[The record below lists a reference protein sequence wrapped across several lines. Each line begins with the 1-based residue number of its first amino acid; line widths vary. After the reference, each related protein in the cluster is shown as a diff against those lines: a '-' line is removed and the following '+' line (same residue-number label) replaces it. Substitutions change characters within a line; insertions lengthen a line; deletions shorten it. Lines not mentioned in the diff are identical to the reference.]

1 MLRTRIRFWP
11 AMDVGVALLLTLS
24 VTLAS
29 DLPRWGT
36 VLLVAALA
44 VPLALNQRFP
54 RTALVAAFAILLWTP
69 SASAPALYTAL
80 RVGQRGLRPSPALI
94 LSGAAMLAA
103 GTALVLAGAAHFNA
117 IAQIPLTILLPLA
130 AGAGWRRYRELQE
143 RARLGAL
150 EETRRRERA
159 RIAHDMHDSL
169 GHELGLIALR
179 AGALQVRTDLT
190 PEQVRSAAA
199 ELRQGAATAA
209 ERLREVVTVLR
220 EESEVDGGEAADVE
234 VLVRRSA
241 EAGMR
246 VTLDATGTDA
256 PPLVRST
263 VSRVVRE
270 ALTNAAK
277 HAPGSSVTVRVTSS
291 ETETEV
297 LVANGEPPG
306 AGAAAP
312 GSGVGLEALGERL
325 RLVGGRF
332 RAGPD
337 EGGGFSVAAAVP
349 HRSIPPAVRA
359 ADGGPVEERPGA
371 PTSGGSGEPAAGEPA
386 APAAGGLTPSQGSE
400 AAEPLAPLP
409 PERVREAERSLVRDL
424 VRTSV
429 TLVALS
435 AALYSL
441 SSLLGW

>member
-1 MLRTRIRFWP
+1 MLRTRTRFWP
-11 AMDVGVALLLTLS
+11 AMDVGVALLLALWVALT
-24 VTLAS
+24 S
-29 DLPRWGT
+29 DRPWWGT
-36 VLLVAALA
+36 ALLVTALA

-54 RTALVAAFAILLWTP
+54 RTALLAAFSILLWAP

-94 LSGAAMLAA
+94 LTGAVVLAA

-117 IAQIPLTILLPLA
+117 IAQIPLTILLPLT

-190 PEQVRSAAA
+190 PEQIRSAAA

-220 EESEVDGGEAADVE
+220 EESGVDGGQAADVE
-234 VLVRRSA
+234 ALVRRSA

-246 VTLDATGTDA
+246 VTLDTTDTDA

-277 HAPGSSVTVRVTSS
+277 HAPGAPVTVRVTGS
-291 ETETEV
+291 ETGTEV
-297 LVANGEPPG
+297 LVANGQPPG
-306 AGAAAP
+306 PGAAAP
-312 GSGVGLEALGERL
+312 GSGVGLEALDERL

-349 HRSIPPAVRA
+349 HRSAPPAARA
-359 ADGGPVEERPGA
+359 ADGAAVEERPG
-371 PTSGGSGEPAAGEPA
+371 EPAAEEPA
-386 APAAGGLTPSQGSE
+386 VPASGELTPPQGSG
-400 AAEPLAPLP
+400 AAVPLEPLP
-409 PERVREAERSLVRDL
+409 PERAREAERGLVRDL